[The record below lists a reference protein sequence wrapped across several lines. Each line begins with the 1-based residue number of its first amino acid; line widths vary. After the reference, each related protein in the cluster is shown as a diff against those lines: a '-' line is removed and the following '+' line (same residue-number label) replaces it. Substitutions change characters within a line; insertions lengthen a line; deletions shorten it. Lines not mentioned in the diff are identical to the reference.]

1 MAGLGA
7 TAACLARKRRGSRD
21 RSKSPVRKDYGA
33 LTPVVSAT
41 TTVEAL
47 YDRVRGDRAECG
59 VSRDET
65 RCVLAE
71 LTNCEPAAVR
81 EDDLDIVRRRA
92 CNLRTSPPAPGRSLS
107 GLAPAPVAAVAAA
120 GAPEC
125 DAADAAV
132 VDEREARLEKRA
144 LVEATLL
151 YTNYLDHK
159 GAVDALYAKHA
170 KTRGGQLSP
179 AQLRDALEA
188 LERKHGGHECFGIS
202 FSVIPS
208 KRDVVDII
216 EKCDLDQDGFI
227 NRIELIPAL
236 QVWKKIADRHASAQ
250 TSVCAIM

>member
-107 GLAPAPVAAVAAA
+107 GLAPAPVAAPSLYDGVGVGRRSAAHMMTLEKITFTRENLETAEKQKLLTETLEKFLRAVEADPSTKFPFKTSKADPNGPCNEKKVVADFLNAGKEGGKKKRAVAMLRAVCELRGVQSEYLNEQAAA
-120 GAPEC
+120 S
-125 DAADAAV
+125 
-132 VDEREARLEKRA
+132 
-144 LVEATLL
+144 T
-151 YTNYLDHK
+151 
-159 GAVDALYAKHA
+159 
-170 KTRGGQLSP
+170 
-179 AQLRDALEA
+179 
-188 LERKHGGHECFGIS
+188 
-202 FSVIPS
+202 
-208 KRDVVDII
+208 
-216 EKCDLDQDGFI
+216 
-227 NRIELIPAL
+227 
-236 QVWKKIADRHASAQ
+236 
-250 TSVCAIM
+250 